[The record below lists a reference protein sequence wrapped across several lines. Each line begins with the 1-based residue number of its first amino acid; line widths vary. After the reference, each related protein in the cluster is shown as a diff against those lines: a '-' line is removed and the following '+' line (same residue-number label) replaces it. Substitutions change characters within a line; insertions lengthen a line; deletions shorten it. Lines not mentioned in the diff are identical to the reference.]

1 MVNGAADEAFS
12 DVVRIS
18 RVIGAEM
25 GALLSRVPLAR
36 DEDFVASGGDS
47 LRAVDL
53 ITRLVD
59 LWQPVEGDA
68 AERLRAALVTA
79 VFDRA
84 TPGHLAAVVAA
95 ESRPPVA

>member
-1 MVNGAADEAFS
+1 MANKAADEAFG
-12 DVVRIS
+12 DVARIS
-18 RVIGAEM
+18 GIIGAEM
-25 GALLSRVPLAR
+25 GDILSRVPLTP

-53 ITRLVD
+53 VTRLVD
-59 LWQPVEGDA
+59 RWHPVDGEA

-79 VFDRA
+79 VFDQA

-95 ESRPPVA
+95 ESRPSAA

>member
-1 MVNGAADEAFS
+1 MANKAADEAFG
-12 DVVRIS
+12 DVARIS
-18 RVIGAEM
+18 GIIGAEM
-25 GALLSRVPLAR
+25 GDILSRTPLTP

-53 ITRLVD
+53 VTRLVD
-59 LWQPVEGDA
+59 RWHPVDGEA

-79 VFDRA
+79 VFDQA

-95 ESRPPVA
+95 ESRPSAA

>member
-25 GALLSRVPLAR
+25 GDILSRIPLTP

-59 LWQPVEGDA
+59 RLHPVEGEG

-79 VFDRA
+79 VFDQA

-95 ESRPPVA
+95 ESGAPAA